1 MGNVAHLLDQ
11 LQFNRHPVYKV
22 DLSMTECDNLLK
34 QNLLPGVRIDKPS
47 FKITRFSI
55 AVNAYT
61 RIKLMRH
68 VSIHRV

>member
-1 MGNVAHLLDQ
+1 MGNVCIYLINCNLTDI
-11 LQFNRHPVYKV
+11 LFTK
-22 DLSMTECDNLLK
+22 SMTECDNLLK

-61 RIKLMRH
+61 RMKLMRH